1 MQTNMNSSTVI
12 LETDPDYK
20 EKLLNSLM
28 SKFKFTSLAP
38 IERIKKV
45 CNQIFLFFSNSKIN
59 HSIKAKSI

>member
-12 LETDPDYK
+12 LETDPEYK

-45 CNQIFLFFSNSKIN
+45 CNHIFIFIL
-59 HSIKAKSI
+59 KSIILKRSL